1 MYLAPGDYH
10 RYHSPT
16 DFCIKSREK
25 IEGLLLSVSEKTLI
39 KRKKVYEKNGR
50 LVLNGTYSTTSSPEL
65 FMSMVMVGA
74 LNVGRI
80 IVQDVE
86 KFNKGSELG
95 YFNLGSTIVMIFE
108 APEISQWHKK

>member
-10 RYHSPT
+10 RFHSPT
-16 DFCIKSREK
+16 DFFVEKREK
-25 IEGLLLSVSEKTLI
+25 IDGILLSVSEKTLI

-50 LVLNGTYSTTSSPEL
+50 LVLHGNYSTLENNENNETSKM

-80 IVQDVE
+80 IVKE
-86 KFNKGSELG
+86 N
-95 YFNLGSTIVMIFE
+95 
-108 APEISQWHKK
+108 

>member
-10 RYHSPT
+10 RFHSPT
-16 DFCIKSREK
+16 DFNVDNREK
-25 IEGLLLSVSEKTLI
+25 IEGLLLSVNEKTLI

-50 LVLNGTYSTTSSPEL
+50 FVLNGNYTVNGYDKM

-80 IVQDVE
+80 IV
-86 KFNKGSELG
+86 K
-95 YFNLGSTIVMIFE
+95 
-108 APEISQWHKK
+108 

>member
-1 MYLAPGDYH
+1 M
-10 RYHSPT
+10 
-16 DFCIKSREK
+16 
-25 IEGLLLSVSEKTLI
+25 I

-50 LVLNGTYSTTSSPEL
+50 LVLNGTYSTSEERQDSKM

-80 IVQDVE
+80 IVKE
-86 KFNKGSELG
+86 NEMFERGSELG

-108 APEISQWHKK
+108 APPITQWFKKEGDKVCYGEPLCEVSTI